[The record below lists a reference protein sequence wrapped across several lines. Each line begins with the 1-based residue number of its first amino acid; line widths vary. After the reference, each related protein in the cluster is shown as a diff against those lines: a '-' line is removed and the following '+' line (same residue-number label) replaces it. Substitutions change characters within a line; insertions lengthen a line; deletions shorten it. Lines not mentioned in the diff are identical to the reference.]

1 MGEVILKG
9 IGVSRGIGIGTAV
22 VLKKEEL
29 KIEHI
34 LVEEEETERKRFEEA
49 VSSLKQKNLELSKQL
64 SASVGEK
71 DGQIIFAHNA
81 VLDDPEL
88 MEPIQKMITEFRINA
103 EAAVEEVFNRAI
115 QTLDSLEDDRMKER
129 ISDLEDVKQGLLRGL
144 LNVGEVDFSK
154 MPENT
159 ILVMEEL
166 SPHISAMLDADKI
179 AGIITQRGGPTSHAA
194 IISKAMEIPAVVG
207 GVEVISRIP
216 EGKPLV
222 MDGED
227 GILILKP

>member
-34 LVEEEETERKRFEEA
+34 LVGEEETERKRFEEA

-71 DGQIIFAHNA
+71 DGQIILAHNA

-166 SPHISAMLDADKI
+166 SLGQQNLMQPSLKM
-179 AGIITQRGGPTSHAA
+179 S
-194 IISKAMEIPAVVG
+194 
-207 GVEVISRIP
+207 
-216 EGKPLV
+216 
-222 MDGED
+222 
-227 GILILKP
+227 LI